1 VSSAGETKIIN
12 KEESVMSKTT
22 KIESCTVSRE
32 TPINEVIRAKKLC
45 FKGINSI
52 MKTAG
57 IKIDL
62 IPFTL
67 ASEAD
72 KWMPLWNNRRS
83 VMLFHQTT
91 LLNQPNIGEVDRWRI
106 SRIKHGELSILWF
119 DAYRTIEGDLFPN
132 KDTSVMF
139 LLMKGKKFIG
149 IGKCPNKFNESDKI
163 TDSIIYGSYGDIII
177 TMKRALN
184 VLLTQPGRF
193 SDPKISKEFY
203 NNV

>member
-1 VSSAGETKIIN
+1 
-12 KEESVMSKTT
+12 MSKAI

-32 TPINEVIRAKKLC
+32 TPIKEAIRAKKLC

-52 MKTAG
+52 TKTAG

-62 IPFTL
+62 VPFTL

-72 KWMPLWNNRRS
+72 KWIPLWNNRRD
-83 VMLFHQTT
+83 VILFHQTT
-91 LLNQPNIGEVDRWRI
+91 LFSQPNIGEADRWRI
-106 SRIKHGELSILWF
+106 SRIKRGELSILWF
-119 DAYRTIEGDLFPN
+119 DAYHTIEEDLFPN
-132 KDTSVMF
+132 IKDTSVMF

-163 TDSIIYGSYGDIII
+163 TDSIIHGDYNVIII
-177 TMKRALN
+177 TMKQALN